1 MKRLKENYDYMLI
14 IQKANLVPADAW
26 PKPKAQKPETAIKSI
41 VLKIKLL
48 VVKNHETRL

>member
-14 IQKANLVPADAW
+14 IQKANLVPVDAW

-41 VLKIKLL
+41 VLKIKCPVLARCQ
-48 VVKNHETRL
+48 KP